1 MRKAAA
7 SVLITVAATITAYS
21 NTHAQAIQWQPVTSG
36 AMQIPQQNSYRVPSG
51 SSYGSTYGYQGSSG
65 AGYQYD
71 MNNPLD
77 RNRHSTD
84 TSAQRRDQIE
94 GYVDRTLDRSR
105 GQNGGGFL
113 GR

>member
-7 SVLITVAATITAYS
+7 SLLIPLMATLSTYS
-21 NTHAQAIQWQPVTSG
+21 NANAQAIQWQPITSG
-36 AMQIPQQNSYRVPSG
+36 TMQLPMPGSYGAPTG
-51 SSYGSTYGYQGSSG
+51 NSYGSSYGYQGSSG

-71 MNNPLD
+71 MSNPVD
-77 RNRHSTD
+77 RNRYSTD
-84 TSAQRRDQIE
+84 LSAQRRDQVE

-105 GQNGGGFL
+105 GQYGGGYF

>member
-1 MRKAAA
+1 MRK
-7 SVLITVAATITAYS
+7 TVSYLLMPLMATLATYS

-36 AMQIPQQNSYRVPSG
+36 TMQLPMPGSYGAPTPSG
-51 SSYGSTYGYQGSSG
+51 YGSNYGYQGSSG

-71 MNNPLD
+71 MSNPVD
-77 RNRHSTD
+77 RNRYSSD
-84 TSAQRRDQIE
+84 VSAQRRDQVE

-105 GQNGGGFL
+105 GQYGGGYL